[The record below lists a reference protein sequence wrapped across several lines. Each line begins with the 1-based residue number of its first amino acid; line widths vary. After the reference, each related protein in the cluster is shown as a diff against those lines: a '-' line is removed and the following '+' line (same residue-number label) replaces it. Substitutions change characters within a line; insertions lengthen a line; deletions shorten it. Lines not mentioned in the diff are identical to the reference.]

1 VTVRSLARRVVPRRI
16 RGQAR
21 LVPMYPEIL
30 RVAAGPRSFVR
41 LCRLLSPSARWR
53 PQDHDILI
61 RVRALRGQALR
72 LRPGTAD
79 AWALMDTFSGRY
91 HRPPG
96 WLRAREVDLIWD
108 LGANIGTTMADLAER
123 FPRARVTGVEIDPG
137 NARLCGVNLHA
148 WYERC
153 HVLRGAVWPEEGRI
167 AFVSERG
174 EELSP
179 HVIRPGEPDNGW
191 PTSPCVTL
199 DGLAAELADG
209 EQVGFVKMD
218 IEGAEREVLRRATG
232 WTSRVRCLKVEV
244 HEPYRVEECVADL
257 RALGFRTLVDD
268 RHHAAVLAWRP
279 ELG

>member
-1 VTVRSLARRVVPRRI
+1 MSRAPVGDDVTARSLVHRVVPRRI

-41 LCRLLSPSARWR
+41 LCRLLSPSAHWR
-53 PQDHDILI
+53 PQDHDVQI
-61 RVRALRGQALR
+61 RVRALRGRALR

-96 WLRAREVDLIWD
+96 WLRPREVDLIWD

-148 WYERC
+148 
-153 HVLRGAVWPEEGRI
+153 
-167 AFVSERG
+167 
-174 EELSP
+174 
-179 HVIRPGEPDNGW
+179 
-191 PTSPCVTL
+191 CV
-199 DGLAAELADG
+199 
-209 EQVGFVKMD
+209 
-218 IEGAEREVLRRATG
+218 
-232 WTSRVRCLKVEV
+232 
-244 HEPYRVEECVADL
+244 
-257 RALGFRTLVDD
+257 
-268 RHHAAVLAWRP
+268 
-279 ELG
+279 